1 MVVRQ
6 SVCVD
11 VARGLL
17 ANKQGDRLSKIYLV
31 SSWDGVWKCLI
42 GFVVAFMGGEYR
54 P

>member
-1 MVVRQ
+1 MCGCCSRPACYQ
-6 SVCVD
+6 P
-11 VARGLL
+11 
-17 ANKQGDRLSKIYLV
+17 GDRLSKIYLV